1 MLSKGSSHFV
11 FHALSQNTK
20 LVVRSMNMHVSVL
33 LNKLFQWKCMRKR
46 LLHIAI
52 QILSFSLMSDVIIV
66 FFVLYFCFPSLSPCL
81 CVCMYVFQCRS
92 QKMVEL
98 VIACISIGSTL
109 KIVLTRLVSSVITQ
123 AVCIYTRHIN
133 GCAIHILMAHKTS

>member
-11 FHALSQNTK
+11 FHALSQNMK

-33 LNKLFQWKCMRKR
+33 LNKLFQWKCMRKVTTYCHSNT
-46 LLHIAI
+46 LLFSHEECYNRFLCALFLFSISI
-52 QILSFSLMSDVIIV
+52 TLS
-66 FFVLYFCFPSLSPCL
+66 L
-81 CVCMYVFQCRS
+81 CVHVFQCRS